1 MSTPAVSARR
11 REEIIAALRRGTVPS
26 HGLDQLAVG
35 LERFQGALGEDL
47 DRVAQGGF
55 AVKAVRGEYGS
66 GKTFFTRHLAE
77 QALQRGF
84 AAAEVQISESETPL
98 HRLETIYRR
107 ITESLRTASTQ
118 SSAFR
123 SVLDSWLFALEDD
136 ALLGD
141 PGLENDAA
149 RLSESVGVLLNERLA
164 AVTATTPAFAQAL
177 RGYHAATTAGD
188 AALADGLAAWLAGQ
202 PHVAA
207 AAKRAAGIKGDLDH
221 FGAMSFLQGLLAV
234 LRDAGHPGLVVVLD
248 EVETLQ
254 RMRSDVR
261 DKALNALRQLMD
273 EIDAGRY
280 PGLYLVLTGTPAFF
294 DGPSGVQRLPPLAQR
309 LATDF
314 TTDAR
319 FDNPRAMQI
328 RLTGFDRSSLVQVGQ
343 RVRDLYAAGRDT
355 EPRIRSRAD
364 DDYLADL
371 AGAVTGGLGDRVGIA
386 PRLFLKKLI
395 GDVLDRIDL
404 FDDFDPRRDY
414 RLTVTAAERTEVDGA
429 RGAAEPEAGSGE
441 AGGGIAAPR
450 AAADAD
456 DVDLDV

>member
-1 MSTPAVSARR
+1 MAAPAASARR
-11 REEIIAALRRGTVPS
+11 RDEIIAALRRGTVPS

-35 LERFQGALGEDL
+35 LERFQVALGEDL
-47 DRVAQGGF
+47 ERVVEGGF
-55 AVKAVRGEYGS
+55 SVKAVRGEYGS
-66 GKTFFTRHLAE
+66 GKTFFTRHLTE
-77 QALQRGF
+77 QALERGF

-98 HRLETIYRR
+98 HRLETVYRR
-107 ITESLRTASTQ
+107 ITESLRTASVQ
-118 SSAFR
+118 PSAFR

-136 ALLGD
+136 ALLADPALEGD
-141 PGLENDAA
+141 SAGLGEA
-149 RLSESVGVLLNERLA
+149 VGDLLNERLA
-164 AVTATTPAFAQAL
+164 AVSAATPAFAQAL
-177 RGYHAATTAGD
+177 RGYHRATASGD
-188 AALADGLAAWLAGQ
+188 APLAEGLAAWLAGQ

-221 FGAMSFLQGLLAV
+221 FGAMSFLQGLLTV

-254 RMRSDVR
+254 RMRTDVR

-280 PGLYLVLTGTPAFF
+280 PGLFLVLTGTPAFF
-294 DGPSGVQRLPPLAQR
+294 DGTSGVQRLPPLAQR

-319 FDNPRAMQI
+319 FDNPRAVQV
-328 RLTGFDRSSLVQVGQ
+328 RLGGFNRASLVEVGQ
-343 RVRDLYAAGRDT
+343 RVRDLYIVGRDT
-355 EPRIRSRAD
+355 AERIEARAD
-364 DDYLADL
+364 DAYLADL
-371 AGAVTGGLGDRVGIA
+371 ADAVTGGLGDRVGIA

-404 FDDFDPRRDY
+404 FKDFDPRRDY
-414 RLTVTAAERTEVDGA
+414 RLTVTPAERTESAPLRPSSPATD
-429 RGAAEPEAGSGE
+429 AG
-441 AGGGIAAPR
+441 
-450 AAADAD
+450 